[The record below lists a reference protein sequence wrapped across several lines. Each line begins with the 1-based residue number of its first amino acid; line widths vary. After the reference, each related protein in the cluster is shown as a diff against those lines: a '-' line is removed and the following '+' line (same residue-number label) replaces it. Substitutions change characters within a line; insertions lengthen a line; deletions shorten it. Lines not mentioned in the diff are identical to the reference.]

1 MKINVKYFG
10 MIAEAAG
17 KNEELISVS
26 EGVSVSEL
34 KKRQTEKYNIADQ
47 DSVQVAVNQNL
58 DSDVKLKDG
67 DEVAFLPPFAGG

>member
-1 MKINVKYFG
+1 MKYFG